1 VVVATSGTG
10 IWVGVEGVNVDSVV
24 GELDGAA
31 VGDFVGE
38 VVGRNVGAIV
48 VGAIVVGAP
57 VAFAAGGNDVSTLSP
72 FSHLDPALPCAA
84 THSSPALISVGAG
97 VCKSNATSSDLA
109 LFPLAFFLEP
119 FGRRVAP
126 SLSSSS
132 DRTKTLSSSSRYRP
146 LRLP

>member
-10 IWVGVEGVNVDSVV
+10 IWVGVEGVHVGTVV

-38 VVGRNVGAIV
+38 IVGRSVGAIV
-48 VGAIVVGAP
+48 VGAIVVGAA
-57 VAFAAGGNDVSTLSP
+57 VAFAAGGKDVSTLSP
-72 FSHLDPALPCAA
+72 FSHLDPAFPCAA
-84 THSSPALISVGAG
+84 THSPPALIGVGAA
-97 VCKSNATSSDLA
+97 VCKSSATSSDLA
-109 LFPLAFFLEP
+109 LFPLAFFLEL
-119 FGRRVAP
+119 FGRGDTL

-146 LRLP
+146 L